1 MATLTTTITEEVFLN
16 GANRGSTNVLAVTG
30 VNEVYHRI
38 VNVPPSAISNI
49 TVLSTDSTFASGDV
63 VIPSALKYVRFTNL
77 STSDTPYTIYLK
89 VQTATSESVTVLG
102 YGESFLM
109 TDGKC
114 YAGTGVDQ
122 AYTLTDLKTI
132 KVGVTG
138 GSCLGEIF
146 VATA

>member
-38 VNVPPSAISNI
+38 VTVPNTALANI
-49 TVLSTDSTFASGDV
+49 TVLSTDSNLASGDV
-63 VIPSALKYVRFTNL
+63 VVPSALKYVRFTNL
-77 STSDTPYTIYLK
+77 STSDSPYTIYLK

-109 TDGKC
+109 TDGQC

-132 KVGVTG
+132 KAGVTG
-138 GSCLGEIF
+138 GNCLGEIF